1 MLGKFFTCPQRNEE
15 KITYN
20 EMIYFHSWKFM
31 TTSDC
36 CFNRIKSEFVVQNS
50 KEQELLDLKALFDV
64 FKNGFK
70 EAMVEY

>member
-1 MLGKFFTCPQRNEE
+1 
-15 KITYN
+15 
-20 EMIYFHSWKFM
+20 MIFFHSWKFM

-36 CFNRIKSEFVVQNS
+36 CFNRIKSEFAVQNS

-70 EAMVEY
+70 EAMDKY